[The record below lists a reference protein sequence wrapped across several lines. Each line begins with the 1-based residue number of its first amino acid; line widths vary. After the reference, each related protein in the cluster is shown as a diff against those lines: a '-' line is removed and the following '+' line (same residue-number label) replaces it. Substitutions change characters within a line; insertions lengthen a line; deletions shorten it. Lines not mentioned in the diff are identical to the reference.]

1 MYIGELANLMMNIG
15 ATKLASRFRGY
26 CNANN
31 ILPSRK
37 IDLELLLAIPDR
49 YIFGAGK
56 ALTKYNC
63 VTKFINM
70 QRDNANI

>member
-1 MYIGELANLMMNIG
+1 MYIGELADLMMSIG

-26 CNANN
+26 CDANN

-37 IDLELLLAIPDR
+37 IDLELLLALPDR

-63 VTKFINM
+63 ATKFINM